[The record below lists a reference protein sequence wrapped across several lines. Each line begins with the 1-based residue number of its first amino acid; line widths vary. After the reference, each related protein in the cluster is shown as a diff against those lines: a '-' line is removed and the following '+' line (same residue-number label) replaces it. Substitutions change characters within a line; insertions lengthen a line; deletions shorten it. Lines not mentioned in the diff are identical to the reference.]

1 MLRLTALL
9 AISLGVVVA
18 VQAGHL
24 GHGVVPAYVATQ
36 QLYYKPQPYAFG
48 YEIKD
53 AWGNTQHRHEVGD
66 EYNTKRGSY
75 GFTDAHGIYR
85 RVEYVADGHGFRA
98 IIKTNE
104 PGTKTHHPAHALYHS
119 NAPQHVVHQ
128 GHHHKEQLE
137 VPIYVDQAPHHTVI
151 VAPVEHEHHGY
162 H

>member
-1 MLRLTALL
+1 MNKLAALL
-9 AISLGVVVA
+9 ASSLCVVA
-18 VQAGHL
+18 VHAGHL

-36 QLYYKPQPYAFG
+36 QLYYKPQPYVFG
-48 YEIKD
+48 YEMKD

-85 RVEYVADGHGFRA
+85 RVEYVADELGFRA
-98 IIKTNE
+98 VIKTNE
-104 PGTKTHHPAHALYHS
+104 PGTKTHRAAHAQYHS
-119 NAPQHVVHQ
+119 NAPQHVVHH

-137 VPIYVDQAPHHTVI
+137 VPVYVDAAPHQTVI
-151 VAPVEHEHHGY
+151 VASAGHGLHGY